1 MPLQVRSVLAALALA
16 GAALVLPSPAR
27 AQASSYEE
35 LQRFS
40 AVLNHIR
47 INYVD
52 SVGYGELVH
61 AAIDGMLRSLD
72 PHSWY
77 TSREDY
83 ERLSALE
90 RGELA
95 ETGIRLELV
104 EEVPTVL
111 TITRNSAAEKA
122 GVRPGDR
129 LVRIDDRPVAGMSSQ
144 SLALALAGGKG
155 TKVGVLLERGPRL
168 EPDTVSVSLK
178 REFPDGGSSV
188 HDARMLDA
196 RTGYVRLAEFG
207 ADAAT
212 DVRAA
217 IKRLR
222 GQKADRVV
230 LDLRGNPGGSVT
242 EAVDMAAEF
251 LPGKTLVFSTRGR
264 KRAVNEEY
272 RTRGAGDFVKLP
284 IVVLIDEGS
293 ASASEALAGSL
304 QDHDR
309 ALIVGRR
316 SFGKALMQTGFIVPN
331 GFVMLTVGQVVTPS
345 GRVVQ
350 RQYRGLAVQ
359 QYYAAAGEA
368 GAVEDTLPEYRTAAG
383 RVVRGGGGIRPDIE
397 LAAPAALP
405 RWWTVASD
413 SGYTAAVADS
423 VAHTLG
429 ADASARAAW
438 LGSPERWEASLLP
451 PFLQRVRSRLGVTAQ
466 PDSALAAEISR
477 RLAARVAFVRW
488 PPDAGEDLWV
498 RSDPDVAAAVAAFEK
513 PVLAEN

>member
-1 MPLQVRSVLAALALA
+1 MVGPLRRTLAVAAVAATAALATA
-16 GAALVLPSPAR
+16 SPAD

-47 INYVD
+47 MNYAD
-52 SVGYGELVH
+52 SVGYGGLVH

-77 TSREDY
+77 ASREDY

-104 EEVPTVL
+104 EEVPTVV

-122 GVRPGDR
+122 GVRPSDR
-129 LVRIDDRPVAGMSSQ
+129 VIMIDARPVVGMSAQ
-144 SLALALAGGKG
+144 ALALALAGEKG
-155 TKVGVLLERGPRL
+155 SKVGVLLERGSRL
-168 EPDTVSVSLK
+168 EPDTVSIQLK
-178 REFPDGGSSV
+178 RDFPKGGSSV
-188 HDARMLDA
+188 HDARMLDG
-196 RTGYVRLAEFG
+196 RTGYVRLDEFG
-207 ADAAT
+207 VDASA

-217 IKRLR
+217 IRRLR

-251 LPGKTLVFSTRGR
+251 LPARTLVFSTRGR
-264 KRAVNEEY
+264 KRAVNEEF
-272 RTRGAGDFVKLP
+272 RTKGAGDFVALP
-284 IVVLIDEGS
+284 LVVLIDEGS

-309 ALIVGRR
+309 ARIVGRR
-316 SFGKALMQTGFIVPN
+316 SFGKALMQTGFIVPA
-331 GFVMLTVGQVVTPS
+331 GFVMLTVGHVVTPS
-345 GRVVQ
+345 GRIVQ
-350 RQYRGLAVQ
+350 RRYRGQAVQ
-359 QYYAAAGEA
+359 QYYAAAGAA
-368 GAVEDTLPEYRTAAG
+368 GAAEDTLPEYRTDAG
-383 RVVRGGGGIRPDIE
+383 RVVRGGGGIRPDVE
-397 LAAPAALP
+397 LPAPPSLP
-405 RWWTVASD
+405 RWWTVAAD
-413 SGYTAAVADS
+413 SGYDAAVADS

-429 ADASARAAW
+429 TDAAAREGW
-438 LGSPERWEASLLP
+438 MGSPARWEAALLA
-451 PFLQRVRSRLGVTAQ
+451 PFLERVRARLGVTAR
-466 PDSALAAEISR
+466 PEPAVAADISR

-488 PPDAGEDLWV
+488 PPDGGRELWV
-498 RSDPDVAAAVAAFEK
+498 RSDPDVAAAIAAFDA
-513 PVLAEN
+513 PAP